1 MKDFF
6 SGLNGNLL
14 DIDLGQLFQLSYL
27 FELDPQS
34 HEYQSWSM
42 LLAMTMLLVGLLLFY
57 AIKKKYISWI
67 GTRKLLL
74 KAAVKRHIWMSVAWI
89 ILAIFN
95 SQGVPFLGM
104 RFWPLLLAVLL
115 LVNAIVATVLIYRA
129 QISHA
134 PEMLVQGTNYQEYL
148 PKKNKHK
155 K

>member
-1 MKDFF
+1 MNDFF
-6 SGLNGNLL
+6 SGLNGNILELDLSKLL
-14 DIDLGQLFQLSYL
+14 QLSYL

-34 HEYQSWSM
+34 HEYKSWSM
-42 LLAMTMLLVGLLLFY
+42 LLAMTTLLVGLLLFY

-74 KAAVKRHIWMSVAWI
+74 KAAVKRHIWMSFAWMV
-89 ILAIFN
+89 LALFN

-104 RFWPLLLAVLL
+104 RFWPVLLAILIIGNAVLAA
-115 LVNAIVATVLIYRA
+115 VWIYRT
-129 QISHA
+129 QISQG
-134 PEMLVQGTNYQEYL
+134 PEVLVQGTNYQEYL

>member
-6 SGLNGNLL
+6 SGLNGNLVEL
-14 DIDLGQLFQLSYL
+14 DLGQLFQLSYL

-34 HEYQSWSM
+34 HEYRSWNM

-74 KAAVKRHIWMSVAWI
+74 KAATKRHIWMSFVWM
-89 ILAIFN
+89 ILALFN

-104 RFWPLLLAVLL
+104 RIWPLLLFVSIAINV
-115 LVNAIVATVLIYRA
+115 IVAAVLIYRA